1 MRLQTIPA
9 RLPWQACMC
18 LATLV
23 FCLQPANAQIAKVLD
38 DSSGRQFF
46 INSEPAV
53 RSKLNSS
60 GVKPHAAIIYLP
72 AESSFTGPGRPA
84 MNVDRD
90 GAEKLVPEAPERHH
104 TNPPLV

>member
-60 GVKPHAAIIYLP
+60 GVKPRATIYLP
-72 AESSFTGPGRPA
+72 AESSFTGNSRPA
-84 MNVDRD
+84 MTVARH
-90 GAEKLVPEAPERHH
+90 GPEKLVHEPAEHPHM
-104 TNPPLV
+104 NPTL

>member
-1 MRLQTIPA
+1 MRRLTIPA

-46 INSEPAV
+46 INSEPAA
-53 RSKLNSS
+53 RSKLHSS
-60 GVKPHAAIIYLP
+60 GVTPRATISLP
-72 AESSFTGPGRPA
+72 ADSSFTGNSRPA
-84 MNVDRD
+84 MSVDPE
-90 GAEKLVPEAPERHH
+90 GAENLAHDAADRRHM
-104 TNPPLV
+104 T